1 MRVEMLRLMANP
13 KYGTVP
19 AGAIVD
25 MDPADAERRIAA
37 GDCKAVDVP
46 KKKRPP
52 TPPSAPVTPPAS
64 GDGGPEVAVEDMTV
78 DQLKAYAA
86 AEGIDLGTA
95 TRKDE
100 IRAAVVAALEQRR
113 DEDGD

>member
-13 KYGTVP
+13 KYGNAP

-25 MDPADAERRIAA
+25 MDPADAARRIAA
-37 GDCKAVDVP
+37 GDCKPVDEPP
-46 KKKRPP
+46 KKRRPAAP
-52 TPPSAPVTPPAS
+52 APASAPP
-64 GDGGPEVAVEDMTV
+64 GDGPEAAVEDMTV
-78 DQLKAYAA
+78 EQLKAYAA
-86 AEGIDLGTA
+86 AEDIDLGAA